1 MVLLTTTPAK
11 AKGEAYDSTPTR
23 LMGHLGIPITTVVSQ
38 RSQGSLHFRTQ
49 QAITKALFSP
59 HWGGGNSEHQE
70 ARHLTVATRPLVTV
84 LVESTRELEFPAPPN
99 SNKGHLPQLS
109 PEASRERGLSP
120 PPGNREVVP
129 EQCQRKPAKTKDL
142 RSNNHVKKCSLSLI
156 TREMQSK
163 AQEMTLHS
171 H

>member
-70 ARHLTVATRPLVTV
+70 ARHLSGNKATCHRAGGEHPGAGIP
-84 LVESTRELEFPAPPN
+84 SPA
-99 SNKGHLPQLS
+99 Q
-109 PEASRERGLSP
+109 
-120 PPGNREVVP
+120 
-129 EQCQRKPAKTKDL
+129 Q
-142 RSNNHVKKCSLSLI
+142 
-156 TREMQSK
+156 
-163 AQEMTLHS
+163 
-171 H
+171 